1 MVSNIQPGDGKI
13 ANLFYS
19 VAIFRRKDWSSGKK
33 FAENCGGNFV
43 GLQRKVCGAVDKRW
57 SCKIKSAD
65 LRRKVCGII
74 EESFCSSELFAAF
87 PLQVNFFR

>member
-1 MVSNIQPGDGKI
+1 LVSDIQPGDGKT

-19 VAIFRRKDWSSGKK
+19 VAIVRRKDWSSGKQ

-43 GLQRKVCGAVDKRW
+43 GLRRKVCGAVDKRW

-65 LRRKVCGII
+65 LRRKIFERKVCVAA
-74 EESFCSSELFAAF
+74 SFIQEDLY
-87 PLQVNFFR
+87 R